1 MMLWSILVL
10 MTLAAVFAVWWPLAR
25 HRKFARSGSDVAVY
39 RDQLDEIDRDQAASL
54 IGSVEAEAA
63 RVEVSRRLIAA
74 AAAAKAGAAVA
85 APVPARGYRW
95 ATLAAAIVVLPLGA
109 GLTYLSLGSPNL
121 APVSMNFEAVGDQLP
136 EGIEQTVAEVESYLE
151 SNPNN
156 GRGWE
161 LLAPVYIR
169 LGRFDDAVR
178 ARRNALEIFGPDAAR
193 LGDLGEA
200 IVLASNGAV
209 APEAKS
215 LFERA
220 NAADPDDVMAQY
232 YLGLSAKQ
240 EGRRD
245 EAVKR
250 WTALISRAPAGAEW
264 LPMVRDALARVDE
277 KGPSVVAA
285 TASADG
291 APPDHS
297 DGAIE
302 AMVER
307 LAERL
312 KTNGSDVPGWIQLVR
327 SYRVLGRTEKA
338 KTAIADAHAALAS
351 DPEALQRLDLGLRGL
366 QAEAASGVSA
376 ANASAGGAAGPASP
390 GPNASQ
396 IAAASQMA
404 PVERNSMIEGM
415 VSRLAERLK
424 KEGSD
429 VPGWLQLVRSYR
441 VLGNAEKAEAAI
453 ADARAALAN
462 DQDGLQRLE
471 QGLAALQAAAA
482 SAPATAA
489 VSIPPPGPNAS
500 EVAAAAQMAPVERN
514 SMIEGMVSRL
524 AERLTKDGSD
534 VPGWIQLV
542 RSYRVLGN
550 ADKAEAAIADARAA
564 LANDQGGLQRL
575 EGGLATLQAAAAPSA
590 PAPATTA
597 VSIPPPGPNAS
608 EVAAAAQMAP
618 VERNSMI
625 EGMVARL
632 AQRMAENGSD
642 VDGWLRLIRAYSVL
656 GERDKALAAAASA
669 RGALAGSSDNLRR
682 IGELTK
688 ELGLEGS

>member
-1 MMLWSILVL
+1 MMLWSIFAL
-10 MTLAAVFAVWWPLAR
+10 MTLAAVFAVCWPFVR
-25 HRKFARSGSDVAVY
+25 RGKFVRSGSDVAVY
-39 RDQLDEIDRDQAASL
+39 RDQLDEIDRDKAANL

-74 AAAAKAGAAVA
+74 AAAAKAGAAA
-85 APVPARGYRW
+85 PAPVRGYRW
-95 ATLAAAIVVLPLGA
+95 ATLAAAVVVLPLGA

-121 APVSMNFEAVGDQLP
+121 APVSMNAEAGGQQLP
-136 EGIEQTVAEVESYLE
+136 EGIEQTVAEVENYLE

-178 ARRNALEIFGPDAAR
+178 ARRKALEIFGPDAAR

-209 APEAKS
+209 TPEAKS

-220 NAADPDDVMAQY
+220 NAAEPEDVMAQY

-250 WTALISRAPAGAEW
+250 WNALISRAPAGAEW
-264 LPMVRDALARVDE
+264 LPMVKDALARVDE
-277 KGPSVVAA
+277 KGPSIVAA
-285 TASADG
+285 AASADG

-297 DGAIE
+297 DGAID
-302 AMVER
+302 AMVAR

-327 SYRVLGRTEKA
+327 SYRVLGN
-338 KTAIADAHAALAS
+338 AD
-351 DPEALQRLDLGLRGL
+351 
-366 QAEAASGVSA
+366 
-376 ANASAGGAAGPASP
+376 
-390 GPNASQ
+390 
-396 IAAASQMA
+396 
-404 PVERNSMIEGM
+404 
-415 VSRLAERLK
+415 
-424 KEGSD
+424 
-429 VPGWLQLVRSYR
+429 
-441 VLGNAEKAEAAI
+441 KAEAAI

-462 DQDGLQRLE
+462 DRDGSQRLE
-471 QGLAALQAAAA
+471 QGLAALQAAAVPAA
-482 SAPATAA
+482 SAPAPATTA
-489 VSIPPPGPNAS
+489 VNIPQPGPNAS
-500 EVAAAAQMAPVERN
+500 EVAAAAQMAPTDRN
-514 SMIEGMVSRL
+514 SMIEGMVARL
-524 AERLTKDGSD
+524 AERLKKDGSD

-564 LANDQGGLQRL
+564 LANDQDRLQRL
-575 EGGLATLQAAAAPSA
+575 EEGLAALQAAAVPTASA

-597 VSIPPPGPNAS
+597 VSIPQPGPNAS

-618 VERNSMI
+618 AERNSMI

-656 GERDKALAAAASA
+656 GERDKALAAAVSA
-669 RGALAGSSDNLRR
+669 RGALTGNSDNLRR